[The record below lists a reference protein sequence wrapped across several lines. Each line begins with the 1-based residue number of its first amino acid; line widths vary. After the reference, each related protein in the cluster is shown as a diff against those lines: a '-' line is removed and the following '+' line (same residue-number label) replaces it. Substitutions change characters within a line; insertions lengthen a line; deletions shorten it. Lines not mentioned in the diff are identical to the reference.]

1 VNSKILFYAPDY
13 RHLAGLPMI
22 KRRFILAERIKN
34 EGFGTVVTGR
44 SATDEDVLSF
54 HTPEYVDALKTGYP
68 DEIASS
74 GLHWSETLYED
85 AKKNSGSLLDAIDE
99 SLTHGISGSL
109 GSGGHHASPDRG
121 GALSVLNEIGIGVM
135 YAKKRVQR
143 VLMLDL
149 DMHFSNGTTIG
160 LADVQNIFLYDYYG
174 QAHNFNRPNISHLFR
189 DLSGEP
195 YGASYLNML
204 RNELPRTIDQFQPN
218 LCIYLSGM
226 DVYKGSANAR
236 LFLTEKDIQ
245 SREEFVFNQFAERKI
260 PIAYTYGGGYYTEET
275 AANLYYLAAKAAS
288 DAFLKFIA
296 LL

>member
-1 VNSKILFYAPDY
+1 MNSKMLFYIPEY
-13 RHLAGLPMI
+13 RPLADIPMI
-22 KRRFILAERIKN
+22 KRRFILAEKIKS
-34 EGFGTVVTGR
+34 EKIGTVVTGR

-54 HTPEYVDALKTGYP
+54 HTPEYVDALRTGYP

-85 AKKNSGSLLDAIDE
+85 AKKNTGSLLNAIDE
-99 SLTHGISGSL
+99 SLSKGVSGAL
-109 GSGGHHASPDRG
+109 GLGGHHALPEHG
-121 GALSVLNEIGIGVM
+121 GALSVLNCIGIGVM

-160 LADVQNIFLYDYYG
+160 LADAENVFLFDYYG
-174 QAHNFNRPNISHLFR
+174 QAYNFNRPNIPHLFR

-226 DVYKGSANAR
+226 DVYRGSANAR
-236 LFLTEKDIQ
+236 LLLTEKDIQ
-245 SREEFVFNQFAERKI
+245 DREEFVFNQFAERKI

-288 DAFLKFIA
+288 DAFLKFYNS
-296 LL
+296 